1 MPASAY
7 NANRKQDEM
16 LNIAV
21 VGAGNIAQR
30 HLKVLTDLR
39 EGRVTTLV
47 DTNPRVLEET
57 GARFGVSNRL
67 SSHEGLLE
75 GDRPDAVFVLVS
87 VLHVAPVAA
96 DFIRAGIPTFLEKPP
111 GLYTSQ
117 TRALADLAR
126 AAGTPAVVGVNRRF
140 YSTLLKGRELVLE
153 SGPVQSVTVDA
164 HEDIRRVRENPK
176 FPEEVMKRWS
186 VANGIHALDLLRFFG
201 GDVASVRTMHHT
213 VEGPMPDCCS
223 ALLTFTG
230 GAVGRASMDWFAPGG
245 HRVEVRGN
253 GVTFTS
259 DLGQGA
265 TLRRRDRGPE
275 NVEADDVDRRY
286 KAGFGRQDRTF
297 LSWVRNG
304 GTLPF
309 PACSL
314 EDAVKTM
321 EMIDAISG
329 NASFNPPSC
338 RQSSPAEAERPS
350 E

>member
-1 MPASAY
+1 
-7 NANRKQDEM
+7 M

-39 EGRVTTLV
+39 EGCVTTLV
-47 DTNPRVLEET
+47 DRNPRVLEET

-67 SSHEGLLE
+67 NSHESLLE
-75 GDRPDAVFVLVS
+75 GNRPDAVFILVS
-87 VLHVAPVAA
+87 VLQVADVAA
-96 DFIRAGIPTFLEKPP
+96 DFIRSGIPTLLEKPP

-126 AAGTPAVVGVNRRF
+126 AVGTPAMVGVNRRF
-140 YSTLLKGRELVLE
+140 YSTLLKGRELILE
-153 SGPVQSVTVDA
+153 AGPVQSVTVDA
-164 HEDIRRVRENPK
+164 HEDIQRVRENPK
-176 FPEEVMKRWS
+176 FPQEVLKRWS

-201 GDVASVRTMHHT
+201 GDVVSVQPMHRT

-223 ALLTFTG
+223 ALLTFAG

-259 DLGQGA
+259 ALGTAA
-265 TLRRRDRGPE
+265 TLRRRSGQPE
-275 NVEADDVDRRY
+275 NVEGDDIDRRY
-286 KAGFGRQDRTF
+286 NPGFYQQDRTF
-297 LSWVRNG
+297 LRWVQDG
-304 GTLPF
+304 GALPF

-314 EDAVKTM
+314 DDAVKTM

-329 NASFNPPSC
+329 T
-338 RQSSPAEAERPS
+338 
-350 E
+350 